1 MSDESYVKPAWC
13 GTDYIAKVR
22 GREGGRE
29 GERGE
34 ERERG
39 EGKKFIITERMS
51 AQFGLVSAVQQWL
64 YGRRRLAALQRYML
78 CHC

>member
-29 GERGE
+29 REEKGERE
-34 ERERG
+34 ERGRSLQLPKG
-39 EGKKFIITERMS
+39 CLPSLPLS
-51 AQFGLVSAVQQWL
+51 AQCSSDSMAGAD
-64 YGRRRLAALQRYML
+64 
-78 CHC
+78 